1 LETETVTWI
10 IEGFMAKFKIEIKWG
25 VIFVI
30 MSLGWMLLERL
41 AGLHSEHIDKHALY
55 TNFIAIP
62 AIAVYVFGLL
72 DKRKNDYNGVMNYRE
87 GFLSGLIITLV
98 VTLFVPVTQY
108 ITLNLITPDFFP
120 NMIEYVTQNDMMTR
134 DAAENYFN
142 TQIYMMQGLIG
153 APLMGVLTSAVVAI
167 FTRKS

>member
-1 LETETVTWI
+1 
-10 IEGFMAKFKIEIKWG
+10 MSKFKTEIKWG

-41 AGLHSEHIDKHALY
+41 TGLHDEHIDKHFIY

-72 DKRKNDYNGVMNYRE
+72 DKRENDYNGVMNYSE
-87 GFLSGLIITLV
+87 GFLSGLLITLV

-108 ITLNLITPDFFP
+108 ITLNIITPDFFP
-120 NMIEYVTQNDMMTR
+120 NMIEYVTRNDIMTR
-134 DAAENYFN
+134 EAAENNFN
-142 TQIYMMQGLIG
+142 AQIYMMQGLIG
-153 APLMGVLTSAVVAI
+153 ALLMGVLTSAVVAI

>member
-1 LETETVTWI
+1 
-10 IEGFMAKFKIEIKWG
+10 MSKFKTEIKWG

-41 AGLHSEHIDKHALY
+41 TGLHDEHIDKHFIY

-72 DKRKNDYNGVMNYRE
+72 DKRENDYNGVMNYSE
-87 GFLSGLIITLV
+87 GFLSGLLITLV

-108 ITLNLITPDFFP
+108 ITLNIITPDFFP
-120 NMIEYVTQNDMMTR
+120 NMIEYVTRNDIMTR
-134 DAAENYFN
+134 EAAENNFN
-142 TQIYMMQGLIG
+142 AQIYMMQGLIG
-153 APLMGVLTSAVVAI
+153 ALLMGVLTSAVVAI
-167 FTRKS
+167 FTRKH

>member
-1 LETETVTWI
+1 
-10 IEGFMAKFKIEIKWG
+10 MSKFKTEIKWG
-25 VIFVI
+25 VIFVV

-41 AGLHSEHIDKHALY
+41 TGLHDEHIDKHFIY

-72 DKRKNDYNGVMNYRE
+72 DKRENDYNGVMNYSE
-87 GFLSGLIITLV
+87 GFLSGLLITLV

-108 ITLNLITPDFFP
+108 ITLNIITPDFFP
-120 NMIEYVTQNDMMTR
+120 NMIEYVTRNDIMTR
-134 DAAENYFN
+134 EAAENNFN
-142 TQIYMMQGLIG
+142 AQIYMMQGLIG
-153 APLMGVLTSAVVAI
+153 ALLMGVLTSAVVAI

>member
-1 LETETVTWI
+1 
-10 IEGFMAKFKIEIKWG
+10 MS
-25 VIFVI
+25 FVI

-41 AGLHSEHIDKHALY
+41 TGLHDEHIDKHFIY

-72 DKRKNDYNGVMNYRE
+72 DKRENDYNGLMNYSE
-87 GFLSGLIITLV
+87 GFLSGLLITLV

-108 ITLNLITPDFFP
+108 ITLNIITPDFFP
-120 NMIEYVTQNDMMTR
+120 NMIEYVTRNDIMTR
-134 DAAENYFN
+134 EAAENNFN
-142 TQIYMMQGLIG
+142 AQIYMMQGLIG
-153 APLMGVLTSAVVAI
+153 ALLMGVLTSAVVAI